1 MKKIRRY
8 SQMPVHP
15 EIKKVLDSIPQSDSK
30 QKIIPEEHRKVF
42 DAPVLPVE
50 KRVKV
55 YSVEERTIPTS
66 EVDIPVRIY
75 TPKEGDSYPLL
86 MYFHG
91 GAFFSGNVE
100 SHDEVVRPIC
110 MESGYKVISVDYR
123 LAPEH
128 PFPAALEDCYNA
140 TKWATEHK
148 DELNWDGKNLAV
160 AGDSAGGNLVAAV
173 SLMARDK
180 KEFTITKQVLYYPSL
195 DLDVSEFRYS
205 SLVENG
211 KGYFVESDQ
220 LAEYN
225 SFYLLGNVDTDH
237 PLVSPIREKNLKNLP
252 AALVITAEYDPM
264 RDEGELFAENLKKSG
279 VHVETKRYE
288 GVTHGFLG
296 KFTHLDE
303 YKDIYQRTGAFLNE
317 KLVIS

>member
-1 MKKIRRY
+1 
-8 SQMPVHP
+8 MPVHP
-15 EIKKVLDSIPQSDSK
+15 EIKKILDFIPQSDANHK
-30 QKIIPEEHRKVF
+30 VIPEEHRKMF
-42 DAPVLPVE
+42 NAPVLPVE
-50 KRVKV
+50 KRVQV
-55 YSVEERTIPTS
+55 YSVEEKTIRTS
-66 EVDIPVRIY
+66 EADIPVRIY

-91 GAFFSGNVE
+91 GAFFSGNLE

-148 DELNWDGKNLAV
+148 DELKWDGKTLAV
-160 AGDSAGGNLVAAV
+160 AGDSAGGNLAAAV
-173 SLMARDK
+173 SLMARNK

-195 DLDVSEFRYS
+195 DLDVSEFRYP

-211 KGYFVESDQ
+211 KGYFIESDQ

-225 SFYLLGNVDTDH
+225 SFYLLGNVDPNN
-237 PLVSPIREKNLKNLP
+237 PLVSPIREENLKNLP
-252 AALVITAEYDPM
+252 EALVITAEDDPM
-264 RDEGELFAENLKKSG
+264 RDEGEL
-279 VHVETKRYE
+279 
-288 GVTHGFLG
+288 
-296 KFTHLDE
+296 
-303 YKDIYQRTGAFLNE
+303 
-317 KLVIS
+317 